1 MDFPHPPFVPTAT
14 TLPRLLWR
22 WLDINAQGGPL
33 GRVQSYITLP
43 VFNVNYNWLGYSD
56 IVASFNFEGPNNFS
70 FKGIL
75 SEIPI
80 NPNYTLC
87 VMWVDANMA
96 THRYSLWRNPN
107 DVIFFD
113 ITPYNGQLIGKNFR
127 FEVWSV
133 DEQAGAS
140 QGNTINF
147 YTSKLGIIDYRYGTD
162 FALVNADPI
171 ITAFGASLE
180 TIPPIPNDVNNGLT
194 QHFIST
200 VGVAGHNWSS
210 QSDITV
216 ITSVNLVVDI
226 VAYEGL
232 IMTGVQA
239 TGATL
244 TGAIGGGATPDIS
257 YIFLLFFPD
266 GSSGNLVDYN
276 GTPQITI
283 AGANLSIGPDSVFL
297 PSGTGKP
304 TLLVVDCNNE
314 IAYVIDM
321 LTKTQITKNLTAGA
335 TGPSNLLTM
344 LGGGITCSIVEMA
357 SYFNCS
363 STANVLNYFYAKY
376 GGFELP
382 LTFPVGAVPQ
392 PNSIL
397 N

>member
-14 TLPRLLWR
+14 TFPRLLWR

-56 IVASFNFEGPNNFS
+56 IVAAFNFEGPNNFS

-87 VMWVDANMA
+87 VMWVDADMS

-127 FEVWSV
+127 FEIWSV
-133 DEQAGAS
+133 DGQAGAV
-140 QGNTINF
+140 QGNIINF

-162 FALVNADPI
+162 FSLVNADPI
-171 ITAFGASLE
+171 VTNFQCINI
-180 TIPPIPNDVNNGLT
+180 IPPSPPVVATDYFNASGIVNTGTEYDGWIAAQGTGTTALT
-194 QHFIST
+194 GT
-200 VGVAGHNWSS
+200 A
-210 QSDITV
+210 T
-216 ITSVNLVVDI
+216 VNLDTVKNVSLL
-226 VAYEGL
+226 EGIL
-232 IMTGVQA
+232 QFNFSSNASNLTHIYFIIRANEVNSGVIIKNAVNANVISFTFESIAGIFSLVINGSQH
-239 TGATL
+239 TP
-244 TGAIGGGATPDIS
+244 AIGGQIIGVGLELNGVNSTITIYNDAGTIFSSIVATTGALIS
-257 YIFLLFFPD
+257 AYAQVA
-266 GSSGNLVDYN
+266 LVDGFYEL
-276 GTPQITI
+276 I
-283 AGANLSIGPDSVFL
+283 
-297 PSGTGKP
+297 
-304 TLLVVDCNNE
+304 
-314 IAYVIDM
+314 
-321 LTKTQITKNLTAGA
+321 LTNASFNI
-335 TGPSNLLTM
+335 
-344 LGGGITCSIVEMA
+344 A
-357 SYFNCS
+357 SY
-363 STANVLNYFYAKY
+363 LRHNY
-376 GGFELP
+376 GNGFPLP